1 MEQTKD
7 SRQYFMF
14 AVFSI
19 FHDPLGPEW
28 KVAQFGLIEEL

>member
-1 MEQTKD
+1 MERVEN

-19 FHDPLGPEW
+19 FHNPLGPEW
-28 KVAQFGLIEEL
+28 KVAQFGLTEEL